1 MVGNVKIKSLGAPY
15 YNPGAPSLN
24 GWFSD
29 AVTGVSSAVS
39 TWFTGKSKEDTAA
52 IYSAAL
58 TKQYEQEKA
67 LTDII
72 KYGLIA
78 AAVFFGVKALK

>member
-15 YNPGAPSLN
+15 YNPGSPYLN
-24 GWFSD
+24 GSLSD
-29 AVTGVSSAVS
+29 AANSVISAVS
-39 TWFTGKSKEDTAA
+39 TWLTGKSKEDAAA

-72 KYGLIA
+72 KYGILA